1 MEMAIS
7 SFTQAKPNPVNA
19 TVLLSLINFAAS
31 AAVITFVI
39 SVPSCLLVHSHSFV
53 RKKLSLTLSFFSFD

>member
-7 SFTQAKPNPVNA
+7 SFTQANPNPVNA

-39 SVPSCLLVHSHSFV
+39 SVPSCLFARSFTFIC
-53 RKKLSLTLSFFSFD
+53 KKKAQSYSELFQF